1 MAILGGGPGG
11 GGPVGV
17 ANSFTGAAQALEIYG
32 DFGAAYSG
40 QVQVNTSAVE
50 HLNFT
55 TGNYL
60 FVGELTI
67 TGAINA
73 SDPTNGLIAIPQINF
88 NGVGVMKLKVE
99 TGYEQMPSD
108 AVVPIIIPAYTEVL
122 VEVTSQVSTA
132 GYTTSANLT
141 GTIHRQ

>member
-1 MAILGGGPGG
+1 MAKKQLTTFLGPNKGLSI
-11 GGPVGV
+11 
-17 ANSFTGAAQALEIYG
+17 AG
-32 DFGAAYSG
+32 DHAMAYSG
-40 QVQVNTSAVE
+40 QVQVDTSAVE

-55 TGNYL
+55 SGNYL
-60 FVGELTI
+60 FVGEFTI
-67 TGAINA
+67 TGAINP
-73 SDPTNGLIAIPQINF
+73 SSPTDGLIAIAQINF

-141 GTIHRQ
+141 GGIYR